1 MNAKSSLRRYLAII
15 QGGGWKPLVS
25 VFTLGLFSVSSAFGA
40 TYYWKGV
47 NYVSS
52 TFDATAGYGSWSELT
67 NWSTESAT
75 GADATALPGADDSI
89 YGLVKNTWRQFDLDG
104 REWSIYGWHTTG
116 DWDRHNWRFRNGT
129 LHWTGV
135 KNTSDPYNSNNCTHS
150 DTVHLDDG
158 ATFIMDA
165 GSYYCASFN
174 HASADEWRVHADA
187 SLSMLG
193 EIQIYKV
200 NAEVYDG
207 GEMVFAPSP
216 VYFYSGTGQR
226 SYLQN
231 SGSLTIPNGVSF
243 TEGASNGT
251 FEIRQLAGTL
261 TLGGAITKNGKDGT
275 YKMLLSGGTVRITG
289 DVSTDFDTSVSG
301 TVTFEMSEGAALDAN
316 GFSYAA
322 GAVVTKTGV
331 GDFVFTDGMPLADS
345 FTVAKGG
352 LLLPTSGSYD
362 ISGVAFTSGGFVKI
376 GAEGVTL
383 SAFDASI
390 ANAGFALADGFAPNT
405 GAIVFTCSDATVLAQ
420 AQTGLNAA
428 LAGTGITLEVA
439 GTSLVAESHYAFN
452 SSTVT
457 DMNNPVG
464 WVNNII
470 APAGQPVIISGSA
483 TEAVMDSAVPGYSEI
498 SVTDG
503 ATLTVAATRD
513 LPALTLEAGTSLK
526 VAPVTGAFEQ
536 SHDGCIPHSSA
547 VVVGTMDPSASIT
560 TLSDFSAKTAG
571 TSFNSGSD
579 ITSILAKSL
588 DDGETLL
595 VQFKKHDDGHVK
607 CAIVKFWQTDGTI
620 YAQLVAAR
628 YWTTSASNIGHDFI
642 NADGTYNQNS
652 FDMADT
658 DSSRGYSVKSLS
670 FAAPVAGLPSTVTAV
685 GEFIAAGSGSVTVD
699 VASDCVLDLSGVDV
713 TTEATLVKTGDGAI
727 FFGDEL
733 PTGLTVQAGALALQP
748 YVEYDMTGV
757 TIGQNATVKVAVD
770 GELRPCIPTP
780 GQNGTTVYMSGDTY
794 VGVGGWNTLANW
806 ASGSLPDASAAVH
819 VYGGDTVLALDAV
832 PAVMPASISVEGGA
846 TLKVLA
852 DVVLPPLSVDATS
865 KVVFGDNETQ
875 PAVSAT
881 LDASLTTA
889 SDATATP
896 VALSV
901 IEISTNATLSV
912 ASGTKFKDVDIRI
925 YGTITK
931 GSVDDLS
938 PVFGYAEDGKT
949 SYLAMAVDGGV
960 FDFHSNQNIPRGSV
974 SIVCPASGGTVIP
987 VGTIIL
993 RNASRTVNGWA
1004 DFGNWEFGVKN
1015 PVSVPFD
1022 VQIDGVTMDVSAYFY
1037 ASGAAHLTLVNGSCV
1052 KRNGSCLG
1060 HWFPMAIQ
1068 DSATIDVGTGC
1079 YIDMTT
1085 GDGSFAI
1092 DSQSA
1097 VDSVTVRN
1105 GGAYAVSYNSSGWG
1119 RGLFVSDGGVLG
1131 VGKIYGSR
1139 DRNDLLRGFGSARLD
1154 GDLDIASV
1162 NIGTGNTNWD
1172 RHVKVASG
1180 VPFTGT
1186 GDVVVTN
1193 GVPAYPFT
1201 VTMQNGANTATGSIK
1216 VAKVE
1221 GDAETALY
1229 FANGANWA
1237 GTVVAGNVALT
1248 NLTDVATAATAT
1260 FGTLDLAADF
1270 PIRVWKGNGVYTADA
1285 INVGAFVAHGGKLSP
1300 VMMSDGEDFDKGD
1313 SFVVGK
1319 VAKGA
1324 TLPAVATGWAVK
1336 ARPIDGD
1343 DAYDE
1348 IVLKSGVG
1356 FQIIIR

>member
-1 MNAKSSLRRYLAII
+1 MQLSCRNW
-15 QGGGWKPLVS
+15 GGGRKTSIYLIS
-25 VFTLGLFSVSSAFGA
+25 LLSMFAMCAKGE

-47 NYVSS
+47 HYVSS
-52 TFDATAGYGSWSELT
+52 TFDAEAGYGSWSNLS
-67 NWSTESAT
+67 NWSTESET
-75 GADATALPGADDSI
+75 GADATKLPGTSDSI
-89 YGLVKNTWRQFDLDG
+89 YGLVKDTWRQFDLDG
-104 REWSIYGWHTTG
+104 GEWSIYGWQTVG

-129 LHWTGV
+129 LHWVGGKTP
-135 KNTSDPYNSNNCTHS
+135 SDPYNGQNCTHS
-150 DTVHLDDG
+150 DTIHLDDG
-158 ATFIMDA
+158 ASFIMDA

-174 HASADEWRVHADA
+174 HGATDEWRIHSDA

-193 EIQIYKV
+193 ELQIYKV
-200 NAEVYDG
+200 NAHVDDG
-207 GEMVFAPSP
+207 GVMVFAPSP
-216 VYFYSGTGQR
+216 LYFYSGTAQR

-231 SGSLTIPNGVSF
+231 SGTLAITNGISF
-243 TEGASNGT
+243 TKGASNGT
-251 FEIRQLAGTL
+251 FEINQVAGTL
-261 TLGGAITKNGKDGT
+261 MLGGVMTKNGQNGT
-275 YKMLLSGGTVRITG
+275 YRMSLSGGTVRITS
-289 DVSTDFDTSVSG
+289 DFSTDFDTSVSG
-301 TVTFEMSEGAALDAN
+301 TVTFEADDGAAIDAN
-316 GFSYAA
+316 GFSYAV
-322 GAVVTKTGV
+322 GTIVTKTGD

-470 APAGQPVIISGSA
+470 APAGQPVIIAGSA

-588 DDGETLL
+588 DDGKTLL

-607 CAIVKFWQTDGTI
+607 CAIVNFWQTDGTI

-670 FAAPVAGLPSTVTAV
+670 FAAPVAGLPSTVTAA

-733 PTGLTVQAGALALQP
+733 PTGLTVQAGVLAVQP
-748 YVEYDMTGV
+748 YVAYDMTGV

-846 TLKVLA
+846 TLKVLV

-938 PVFGYAEDGKT
+938 PVFGYAEEGKT

-960 FDFHSNQNIPRGSV
+960 FDFHSDQSIPRGSV
-974 SIVCPASGGTVIP
+974 SIVCPASGGNVIP

-993 RNASRTVNGWA
+993 RNASRTVNSWA
-1004 DFGNWEFGVKN
+1004 DFGNWEFGVNN
-1015 PVSVPFD
+1015 PTSVSFD
-1022 VQIDGVTMDVSAYFY
+1022 VVVDGVTMDASAYFN
-1037 ASGAAHLTLVNGSCV
+1037 AAGAAHIAFINGSCV
-1052 KRNGSCLG
+1052 RRNGSCLG
-1060 HWFPMAIQ
+1060 HWFPMVIG
-1068 DSATIDVGTGC
+1068 DSATVDVGAGC
-1079 YIDMTT
+1079 YFDITT
-1085 GDGSFAI
+1085 GDGQLAI
-1092 DSQSA
+1092 DSKSA

-1105 GGAYAVSYNSSGWG
+1105 GGAYAVTYNSSGWG
-1119 RGLFVSDGGVLG
+1119 RGVFVSDGGVLG
-1131 VGKIYGSR
+1131 VGKLYSTR
-1139 DRNDLLRGFGSARLD
+1139 VRSDLLRGFGSARLD
-1154 GDLDIASV
+1154 GDLDVSSV
-1162 NIGTGNTNWD
+1162 NIGTGNTDWD
-1172 RHVKVASG
+1172 RHTKMSNI
-1180 VPFTGT
+1180 PFSGT
-1186 GDVVVTN
+1186 GDVTITN

-1248 NLTDVATAATAT
+1248 NLTDGAAAASVT

-1270 PIRVWKGNGVYTADA
+1270 PIRVWKSEGVYSADA
-1285 INVGAFVAHGGKLSP
+1285 INVGSFINNGGKISP
-1300 VMMSDGEDFDKGD
+1300 VMVSEGEDFAKGD
-1313 SFVVGK
+1313 SFVIGK

-1324 TLPAVATGWAVK
+1324 ALPAVANGWAVK
-1336 ARPIDGD
+1336 ARLIDGD

-1356 FQIIIR
+1356 LQVTLR

>member
-1 MNAKSSLRRYLAII
+1 MFAMCAN
-15 QGGGWKPLVS
+15 GE
-25 VFTLGLFSVSSAFGA
+25 

-52 TFDATAGYGSWSELT
+52 TYDTSAGYGVWSDCS

-75 GADATALPGADDSI
+75 GADATALPGPGDSI
-89 YGLVKNTWRQFDLDG
+89 YGLVKNTWRQFDLNG
-104 REWSIYGWHTTG
+104 GEWSIYGWQTTG
-116 DWDRHNWRFRNGT
+116 DWDRHYWRFRNGT
-129 LHWTGV
+129 LHWTGA
-135 KNTSDPYNSNNCTHS
+135 KDPNDPYNSKNCTHS

-174 HASADEWRVHADA
+174 HSATDEWRIHYGS
-187 SLSMLG
+187 SLSMQG
-193 EIQIYKV
+193 EIQIYNV
-200 NAEVYDG
+200 NAEVDDG
-207 GEMVFAPSP
+207 GVMVFAPSP
-216 VYFYSGTGQR
+216 VYFYSGTAQR

-301 TVTFEMSEGAALDAN
+301 TVTFETSEGATLDAN

-470 APAGQPVIISGSA
+470 APAGQPVIIAGLA

-571 TSFNSGSD
+571 TSFKSGSD
-579 ITSILAKSL
+579 VTSILAKSL

-607 CAIVKFWQTDGTI
+607 CAIVKFWQTGGTI

-628 YWTTSASNIGHDFI
+628 FWTTSASNVGHDFI
-642 NADGTYNQNS
+642 NADGTYNQSS

-670 FAAPVAGLPSTVTAV
+670 FAAPVAGLPSTVTVA
-685 GEFIAAGSGSVTVD
+685 GDFITTGSGSVTVD
-699 VASDCVLDLSGVDV
+699 VAADCILDLSGVDV
-713 TTEATLVKTGDGAI
+713 TIEATLVKTGDGTI
-727 FFGDEL
+727 VFGDEL

-806 ASGSLPDASAAVH
+806 ASGALPDASAVVH
-819 VYGGDTVLALDAV
+819 VHGEGTVLTLDDATATLPTEIV
-832 PAVMPASISVEGGA
+832 VEDGA
-846 TLKVLA
+846 TFVVAA
-852 DVVLPPLSVDATS
+852 DVTLPRLTLAPTA
-865 KVVFGDNETQ
+865 KVVFGDGETV
-875 PAVSAT
+875 VSAT
-881 LDASLTTA
+881 LGAALATSA
-889 SDATATP
+889 DATVTP
-896 VALSV
+896 VALPVLEVAS
-901 IEISTNATLSV
+901 NATLNV
-912 ASGTKFKDVDIRI
+912 TGGTKFKNVDLRLFGTLAGTTLGKI
-925 YGTITK
+925 YFGHAEIGETAYFAMCLTNATVRTI
-931 GSVDDLS
+931 
-938 PVFGYAEDGKT
+938 GKPDN
-949 SYLAMAVDGGV
+949 YDGGSLY
-960 FDFHSNQNIPRGSV
+960 FA
-974 SIVCPASGGTVIP
+974 CPDAGGTVSV
-987 VGTIIL
+987 VGVVDISNMTVERKTGSGGESIYNGINFGVNNPTDLPFSVVFTDVSYWYLAQCHIAGATDLTL
-993 RNASRTVNGWA
+993 RNSYLYRKPNSSWAAQGRWTVEGAAKVTYVDSQHFYEYPDGNSIGWNSAVAGHEAVVLTNSVVQWSRPTGNGKSVMTVYDSYYDCAYDEYAPSQGQTLPDLFKGLGVLNIPSGAFCSIRGQSDVTWATDNVGNGSGTERTCKIDSAVKFAGGGDLRIENAESGKYFAAIMQGGLNTCSGTLSVSSPEDYDA
-1004 DFGNWEFGVKN
+1004 DFF
-1015 PVSVPFD
+1015 
-1022 VQIDGVTMDVSAYFY
+1022 
-1037 ASGAAHLTLVNGSCV
+1037 
-1052 KRNGSCLG
+1052 
-1060 HWFPMAIQ
+1060 
-1068 DSATIDVGTGC
+1068 
-1079 YIDMTT
+1079 
-1085 GDGSFAI
+1085 FA
-1092 DSQSA
+1092 D
-1097 VDSVTVRN
+1097 
-1105 GGAYAVSYNSSGWG
+1105 
-1119 RGLFVSDGGVLG
+1119 
-1131 VGKIYGSR
+1131 
-1139 DRNDLLRGFGSARLD
+1139 
-1154 GDLDIASV
+1154 
-1162 NIGTGNTNWD
+1162 
-1172 RHVKVASG
+1172 
-1180 VPFTGT
+1180 
-1186 GDVVVTN
+1186 
-1193 GVPAYPFT
+1193 
-1201 VTMQNGANTATGSIK
+1201 
-1216 VAKVE
+1216 
-1221 GDAETALY
+1221 
-1229 FANGANWA
+1229 GANWA

-1248 NLTDVATAATAT
+1248 NLTDGAATAT

-1270 PIRVWKGNGVYTADA
+1270 NIRVWTENGVVVTNDMV
-1285 INVGAFVAHGGKLSP
+1285 NVGEYRSNGGRLSIEP
-1300 VMMSDGEDFDKGD
+1300 MTEGLEFAAGEKI
-1313 SFVVGK
+1313 VVGK
-1319 VAKGA
+1319 IAKA
-1324 TLPAVATGWAVK
+1324 SPNPAVK
-1336 ARPIDGD
+1336 AGWCVKRLAIDGD
-1343 DAYDE
+1343 DANE
-1348 IVLKSGVG
+1348 ILVMKKGIGLQV
-1356 FQIIIR
+1356 ILR